1 MYFDFFDVTGS
12 TYIAPKEL
20 VACLSVIM
28 FVPKALFGEVVL
40 SKVFAHSD
48 PGFYSE
54 SEFELFVSMNREFE
68 SEKWTQEGKQ
78 GQAEVLIDKVIF
90 AADCHK
96 LRCHPV
102 R

>member
-68 SEKWTQEGKQ
+68 SEKYPKKENK
-78 GQAEVLIDKVIF
+78 DKRKFLSI
-90 AADCHK
+90 K
-96 LRCHPV
+96 
-102 R
+102 

>member
-54 SEFELFVSMNREFE
+54 SEFELFVSMNSEFE
-68 SEKWTQEGKQ
+68 FDRKKEYKDT
-78 GQAEVLIDKVIF
+78 
-90 AADCHK
+90 H
-96 LRCHPV
+96 
-102 R
+102 

>member
-68 SEKWTQEGKQ
+68 SEKCPKKENK
-78 GQAEVLIDKVIF
+78 DKRKFLSI
-90 AADCHK
+90 K
-96 LRCHPV
+96 
-102 R
+102 

>member
-54 SEFELFVSMNREFE
+54 SELELFVSMNREFE
-68 SEKWTQEGKQ
+68 SEKYPKKENK
-78 GQAEVLIDKVIF
+78 DKRKFLSI
-90 AADCHK
+90 K
-96 LRCHPV
+96 
-102 R
+102 